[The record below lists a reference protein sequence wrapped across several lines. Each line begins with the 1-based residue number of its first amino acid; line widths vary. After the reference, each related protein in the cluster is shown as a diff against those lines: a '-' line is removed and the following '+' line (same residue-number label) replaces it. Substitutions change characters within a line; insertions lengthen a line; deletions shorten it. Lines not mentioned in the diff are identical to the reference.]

1 MRLIYKLSI
10 FGFIFFYNC
19 LLNAAVFTSSPQ
31 EYWSEA
37 YHDIAFNIY
46 WCDDIWHT
54 PDYPDFF
61 IIKYSDTGSSFNF
74 GITLVK
80 SSVDERGWKDPDKVI
95 NLGYHYQAKVTDLN
109 NDGICEIT
117 AVIHSYGRKWGPN
130 AGESNIRKIF
140 SVKNEKLVDVTN
152 EMPKERDLL
161 NKEETERLIELYKT
175 NKYYSSGYHPDQTS
189 MSPALNFWYHI
200 FAINPNAYGISLFNK
215 YRTFTL
221 SNKHAK
227 EVEDAL
233 LEEGYWSEEFY
244 KSHPLLSLIE

>member
-117 AVIHSYGRKWGPN
+117 AVIHSYGRKWGPY
-130 AGESNIRKIF
+130 AGESNIRRIF

-161 NKEETERLIELYKT
+161 YQEETERLIELYKT
-175 NKYYSSGYHPDQTS
+175 NKYYSNCCSKS
-189 MSPALNFWYHI
+189 C
-200 FAINPNAYGISLFNK
+200 
-215 YRTFTL
+215 YR
-221 SNKHAK
+221 
-227 EVEDAL
+227 
-233 LEEGYWSEEFY
+233 
-244 KSHPLLSLIE
+244 